1 MTAALFDLDGTLV
14 DSRPGIVAS
23 LHAMLRGLGHP
34 IDRQADYTWAVGP
47 PLEQSIGAILAPFG
61 DTRVAEGAR
70 LYREHYS
77 LQGLFVT
84 TLFPGIA
91 AMLDALAGQ
100 RLFVV
105 TSKRE
110 VFARK
115 ILDRLDLA
123 HCFVAI
129 HGAIEGGAFDDKAV
143 LLRHVL
149 DRHGIDRTRAVMIG
163 DRHHDIDAAR
173 ANAVA
178 SIGVAWGY
186 ASAGGYAGA
195 GELAAA
201 DAVVARPDELPAAI
215 AAWTAADR

>member
-1 MTAALFDLDGTLV
+1 MTTALFDLDGTLV

-23 LHAMLRGLGHP
+23 LRAMLRGLGHP
-34 IDRQADYTWAVGP
+34 IDKRADYTWAVGP
-47 PLEQSIGAILAPFG
+47 PLEQSIGAILAPYG
-61 DTRVAEGAR
+61 DTRMAEGAR

-77 LQGLFVT
+77 VQGLFVT
-84 TLFPGIA
+84 TLFPGIET
-91 AMLDALAGQ
+91 MLDALAGQ

-115 ILDRLDLA
+115 ILDRLGLA
-123 HCFVAI
+123 QCFVAI
-129 HGAIEGGAFDDKAV
+129 HGTIEGGAFDDKAA

-186 ASAGGYAGA
+186 AGA

-201 DAVVARPDELPAAI
+201 DAMVARPDELPAAI